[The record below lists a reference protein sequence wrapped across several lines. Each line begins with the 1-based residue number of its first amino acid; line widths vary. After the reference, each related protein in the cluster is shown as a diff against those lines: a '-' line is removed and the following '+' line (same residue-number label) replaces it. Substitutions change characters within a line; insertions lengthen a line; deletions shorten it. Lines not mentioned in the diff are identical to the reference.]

1 MKIQILYLGNQ
12 LAKHGYN
19 KTTIETLGPALEE
32 EGYTVYYRSD
42 KKAFLFR
49 LLDMVKAIIHY
60 SNKIDYILIDTYS
73 TKAFWFAF
81 IGSQFAHVLKVKYIP
96 ILHGGNLPNR
106 LKRNPFLSRLLFK
119 YAYKNVAPSGY
130 LKHEFEKAG
139 FKNVIHVPNAIEIQK
154 YAFKPRT
161 ELAPKLLWVRAFAT
175 IYNPKMAVDVL
186 VALQQSFPNASL
198 TMVGPDKDGS
208 LHATKNYAISKGVEV
223 TFTGQL
229 SQENWCKL
237 AAAHDIFINTTHF
250 DNTPIS
256 VMEAMALG
264 LAVVST
270 NVGGIPYLV
279 TDEVD
284 ALLVNENDALEM
296 TQSIIR
302 LLTKPAV
309 AVSLTQNASVRIKQL
324 DWNLVKQ
331 QWMQILH

>member
-19 KTTIETLGPALEE
+19 KTTIETLGPALEQ
-32 EGYTVYYRSD
+32 EGYTVYYHSD
-42 KKAFLFR
+42 KKVFLFR

-81 IGSQFAHVLKVKYIP
+81 IGSQFARVLKVKYIP

-161 ELAPKLLWVRAFAT
+161 ELAPKLLWVRAFAA

-237 AAAHDIFINTTHF
+237 AAEHDIFINTTHF

-256 VMEAMALG
+256 IMEAMALG

-284 ALLVNENDALEM
+284 ALLVKEDDALEM
-296 TQSIIR
+296 MQSITR
-302 LLTKPAV
+302 LIAKPTVAV
-309 AVSLTQNASVRIKQL
+309 AITEKARVRMEQL
-324 DWNLVKQ
+324 DWNLVKR
-331 QWMQILH
+331 QWMQLLH